1 MTPPA
6 DRTDR
11 DDTEGGGDAAHDPGR
26 TADDGGDAVHVP
38 HAADAPADGRQAH
51 AADVFLAGQ
60 DPEDAERVASTTGR
74 WTASGP
80 RCGARARSEPAVG
93 IEPTT

>member
-60 DPEDAERVASTTGR
+60 DPEDAERVASHHR
-74 WTASGP
+74 EMD
-80 RCGARARSEPAVG
+80 RLGAEVRGEG
-93 IEPTT
+93 EI